1 MNEGDGKMRTL
12 AQALTVSCAVLV
24 SGLVDTPPAQAASCF
39 AVASRDGTVLEITSG
54 GDTKR
59 LTLEPRQEVAIEDCS
74 SVFIRHGDAC
84 FIGGAVRCVE
94 VPEGSSLDPGSLE
107 GPAQDIITRMMAVL
121 TGQEDYYGGTRN
133 TVRLDGF
140 PYGPVLASGYG
151 LWIPARFIK
160 PARPSA
166 FNLTLPS
173 GETVQIPVHETGAG
187 ILIPPEHIVP
197 NQTYRWTV
205 RLQGTGGDEADRYEG
220 AFTVEDPASVRIDG
234 PGPAPTNGKY
244 PGGEAIGSALALY
257 MNGRQFE
264 LSQVLSTLSVQ

>member
-1 MNEGDGKMRTL
+1 MRTF
-12 AQALTVSCAVLV
+12 AHALTVSCAVLV

-39 AVASRDGTVLEITSG
+39 AVASGDGTVLEIPKA
-54 GDTKR
+54 DHTKR
-59 LTLEPRQEVAIEDCS
+59 HTLKPPQEVAIENCY
-74 SVFIRHGDAC
+74 SVVVMHGDAC

-94 VPEGSSLDPGSLE
+94 VEAVSSLTPGSLE
-107 GPAQDIITRMMAVL
+107 GPAQDIITRMLAVL

-140 PYGPVLASGYG
+140 PYGPVLASGHG
-151 LWIPARFIK
+151 LWIPARLIE
-160 PARPSA
+160 PARPVS
-166 FNLTLPS
+166 FDLTVPG
-173 GETVQIPVHETGAG
+173 GETIRIPAHESGAG

-197 NQTYRWTV
+197 NQTYRWSV
-205 RLQGTGGDEADRYEG
+205 RLQGVGIAEKDHYEG
-220 AFTVEDPASVRIDG
+220 EFTVEDPASIRIDG

-264 LSQVLSTLSVQ
+264 LSQVLSTLSVE